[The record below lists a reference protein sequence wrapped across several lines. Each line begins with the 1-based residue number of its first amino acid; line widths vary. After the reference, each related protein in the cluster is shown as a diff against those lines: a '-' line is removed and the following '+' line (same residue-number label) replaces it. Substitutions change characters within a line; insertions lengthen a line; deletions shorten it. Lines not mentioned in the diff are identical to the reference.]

1 MARKKKTEQQIID
14 EITQLSAEMTLTSDD
29 IKYPK
34 ITKGSHSTFIEHKD
48 GKIEHIVDWDKL
60 AQEINLALT
69 EYENSAKV
77 VKPKQTRTKK
87 SKNEA

>member
-1 MARKKKTEQQIID
+1 MARKKKTEKQIID
-14 EITQLSAEMTLTSDD
+14 EIAQLTAEMTLIEDE

-34 ITKGSHSTFIEHKD
+34 ITKGTHSTFIENKN
-48 GKIEHIVDWDKL
+48 GTVEHIIDWDKL
-60 AQEINLALT
+60 AEEINIALT